1 MQSSQESTLLT
12 GNWLHYQTR
21 LRGRAKDYTC
31 IVNYHT
37 ILKARSQFWYITMT
51 LILGSALHKWKQTS
65 TADGA
70 RWSLRLLHAAPAEK
84 MGRVGLHTCILL
96 LFNGHNL
103 MHMIKFS
110 PTAPNS
116 VMTNRRP
123 GSPGDL
129 NCPRSRLVF
138 NIHAVRELRH
148 GVTTKRMCRCA
159 DSGSGLKN

>member
-1 MQSSQESTLLT
+1 MHCELPHNTQNPT
-12 GNWLHYQTR
+12 
-21 LRGRAKDYTC
+21 
-31 IVNYHT
+31 
-37 ILKARSQFWYITMT
+37 RSQFWYITMT
-51 LILGSALHKWKQTS
+51 IIFGSALHKWKQTS

-70 RWSLRLLHAAPAEK
+70 RWSLRLLHAVPAEK
-84 MGRVGLHTCILL
+84 MGRVGLHTCVLL

-103 MHMIKFS
+103 MNMIKFS

-116 VMTNRRP
+116 VMTNGRP

-138 NIHAVRELRH
+138 NIHAVTELPH
-148 GVTTKRMCRCA
+148 GVATKRMCRCA